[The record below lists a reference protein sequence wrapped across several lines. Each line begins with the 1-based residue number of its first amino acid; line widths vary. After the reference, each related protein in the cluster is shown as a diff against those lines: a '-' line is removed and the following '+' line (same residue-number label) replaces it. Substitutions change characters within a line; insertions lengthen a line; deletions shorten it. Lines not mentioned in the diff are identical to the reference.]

1 MMNHLKEAGIGT
13 GIHYPVP
20 LHLQKA
26 YASLNYVSGDFPVAE
41 RVAAEIV
48 SLPMFPQLTADQQAR
63 VADEILLFT
72 ARTSRKPLQVEEDS
86 VTPAERVA

>member
-1 MMNHLKEAGIGT
+1 
-13 GIHYPVP
+13 
-20 LHLQKA
+20 
-26 YASLNYVSGDFPVAE
+26 
-41 RVAAEIV
+41 
-48 SLPMFPQLTADQQAR
+48 MFPQLTADQQAR